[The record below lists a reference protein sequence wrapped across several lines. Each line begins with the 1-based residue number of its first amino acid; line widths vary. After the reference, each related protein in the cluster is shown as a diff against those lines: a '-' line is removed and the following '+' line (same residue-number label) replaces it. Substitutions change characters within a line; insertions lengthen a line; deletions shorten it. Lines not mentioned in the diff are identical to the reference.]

1 MVKNS
6 MGVGQKL
13 SGDTTSFNKE
23 QEKELGVK
31 QGHAEK
37 LDKPVQSQ
45 GLSHNESELFLK
57 RNRSK

>member
-1 MVKNS
+1 